1 MDYELI
7 EARSQIIEQFMILY
21 SQIMN
26 SQKKYLTE
34 HGIDDI
40 TVQDVHILETVALSN
55 KPTVSSLANV
65 TSLTRSKITKGT
77 MSVELKKLEKAGY
90 VARERSRSD
99 RRVSYFSLTKKG
111 VEAMNIHAHFHN
123 RLNELVAKYTSEVD
137 VEVLIRSLDALIGS
151 LDNLV

>member
-7 EARSQIIEQFMILY
+7 EDRGQVIEQFMILY
-21 SQIMN
+21 AQVMN
-26 SQKKYLTE
+26 AQKKYLID

-40 TVQDVHILETVALSN
+40 SIQDIRIIETIALSN

-65 TSLTRSKITKGT
+65 TSLTRGKITKGT
-77 MSVELKKLEKAGY
+77 MSVELKKLEKLGY
-90 VARERSRSD
+90 IQRERSRLD

-111 VEAMNIHAHFHN
+111 LNAMNIHGMFHN
-123 RLNELVAKYTSEVD
+123 QLNELVAKHTGDVD

>member
-40 TVQDVHILETVALSN
+40 TVQDIHILETIALSN

-65 TSLTRSKITKGT
+65 TSLTRGKITKGT
-77 MSVELKKLEKAGY
+77 MSVELKKLEKLGY
-90 VARERSRSD
+90 VQRKRSRSD

-111 VEAMNIHAHFHN
+111 MEAMNIHGMYHSQ
-123 RLNELVAKYTSEVD
+123 LNELVARYTSEVD
-137 VEVLIRSLDALIGS
+137 VEALIKSLDALIGS